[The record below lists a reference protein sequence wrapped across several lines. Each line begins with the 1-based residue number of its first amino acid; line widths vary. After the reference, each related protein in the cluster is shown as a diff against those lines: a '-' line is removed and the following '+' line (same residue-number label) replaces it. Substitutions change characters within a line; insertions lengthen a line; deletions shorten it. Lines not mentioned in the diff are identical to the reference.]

1 VTPIRRAIATL
12 VGVISMWAAPVSA
25 QVVSAQVQG
34 ASNAATAEA
43 LYDQARAR
51 LKAGENARACALL
64 EESQRLERAAG
75 TALLLAHCYEA
86 LGRTASAWALFREV
100 QSVAPEGSPRQ
111 QIARIRASA
120 LEPEL
125 ATLIIELS
133 PTGPLPN
140 DLRIQRDAIDV
151 PTSTLGIAVPVD
163 PGRHAVTAAS
173 AGAESWSTTVD
184 VVPGAS
190 TRVVIPPLSPN
201 KLTPAQPVVA
211 KDNGAPPLHS
221 IDVSREEASTS
232 HALPWVLTGLGA
244 AGVLA
249 GVTLSFTAHSK
260 YAESD
265 AHCRT
270 RTLCDATGLEFRSSA
285 ETQAAWATG
294 VSVVG
299 AASLAAAGLLFV
311 FDVGPNTAWHV
322 QPGVTPE
329 LMSVS
334 LGGAL

>member
-1 VTPIRRAIATL
+1 MTPIRGAIATL
-12 VGVISMWAAPVSA
+12 VGVISTWVAPLSA

-51 LKAGENARACALL
+51 LKAGENAKACALL
-64 EESQRLERAAG
+64 EESQRLEQAAG

-125 ATLIIELS
+125 ATLVIELS
-133 PTGPLPN
+133 STVQLPN

-163 PGRHAVTAAS
+163 PGHHAVSVAS
-173 AGAESWSTTVD
+173 AGAEPWSTVVD
-184 VVPGAS
+184 ALPGAL
-190 TRVVIPPLSPN
+190 TRVVIPSLSPK
-201 KLTPAQPVVA
+201 KLEPAVPVVA
-211 KDNGAPPLHS
+211 NENSTPPLHP
-221 IDVSREEASTS
+221 IDVSHEEARASRT
-232 HALPWVLTGLGA
+232 LPWVLTGLGA

-260 YAESD
+260 YAQSD

-311 FDVGPNTAWHV
+311 FDVGPNTAWQL
-322 QPGVTPE
+322 QPVVTPK
-329 LMSVS
+329 LMSLS
-334 LGGAL
+334 LGGVL